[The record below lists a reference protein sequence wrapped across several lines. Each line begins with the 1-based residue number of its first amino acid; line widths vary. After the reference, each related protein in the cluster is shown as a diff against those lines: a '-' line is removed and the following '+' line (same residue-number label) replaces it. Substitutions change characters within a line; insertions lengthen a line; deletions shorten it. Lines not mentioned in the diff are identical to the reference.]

1 LILCYESK
9 NKMERRNSRYPA
21 GADSRLDTK

>member
-1 LILCYESK
+1 
-9 NKMERRNSRYPA
+9 MERRNSRYPA